1 MIVVESARATETPNA
16 TMASLATPG
25 LGSKELS
32 VWKVSMRAGT
42 QGPVHAI
49 DREQVWVALSGAIEF
64 VVDDGVKLVRTGQ
77 AAIVPA
83 GEVRQV
89 RVVEGPAEAL
99 VCMSAGGFATVPGS
113 DERHPL
119 PWAE

>member
-1 MIVVESARATETPNA
+1 MIVVGSARTTQTPNA

-25 LGSKELS
+25 LGSRELS
-32 VWKVSMRAGT
+32 VWKVSMQAGT

-49 DREQVWVALSGAIEF
+49 DREQVWVTLSGSIEF
-64 VVDDGVKLVRTGQ
+64 VVDGGAKIVRTGQ

-83 GEVRQV
+83 GEMRQV
-89 RVVEGPAEAL
+89 RVVDGPAEAL
-99 VCMSAGGFATVPGS
+99 VSMSAGGFATVPGS